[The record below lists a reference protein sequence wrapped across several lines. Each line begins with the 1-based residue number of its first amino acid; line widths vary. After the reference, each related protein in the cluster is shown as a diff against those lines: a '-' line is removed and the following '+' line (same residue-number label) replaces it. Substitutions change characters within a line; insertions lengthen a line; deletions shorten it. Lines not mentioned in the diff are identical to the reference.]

1 MRLGDGSDL
10 LGANDPRSAFI
21 GIIYVA
27 PTDDRSS
34 VLEAIFEQDKLGRKQ
49 VAVILSENSRAF
61 QRAVDFDGLKNLRR
75 GLKTE
80 IIFVIPGAPGPA
92 DLARQRRF
100 TVYTSLDNYISAV
113 RAEPPD
119 NGNVKKG
126 LPLFNRRPRLV
137 PNANAPVPL
146 ESFDEPASPLPLIA
160 PVIPLSVPSPVA
172 AMPFDN
178 DEVITK
184 DEPVPVQPFVD
195 TGGAS
200 AAGTNADTDDE
211 WVQPSPAQ
219 QNTVPYVAPVI
230 PVLEDEEIEPLRP
243 RSKSGPIPIPI
254 ALSQTGATTK
264 PLTPGARGANGS
276 ASTTRSGNTGKQAA
290 IGAAAVGAGMAAA
303 FAAASPTPTP
313 VAGGG
318 QPPMRGNTSGSG
330 GGGGGGGGGRRP
342 GRRSTRQLLAILL
355 VLLTLLLLAGIVF
368 ASPPGQSLIGHI
380 TGSTVTATVT
390 ITPLHPTVSDSF
402 VVTAVTGTPDPAAQ
416 QVRARVVSYTSP
428 SQSASA
434 GATGSIPGRQAS
446 GTLQFL
452 NLSTVSIFVSG
463 GILTGSDGVQVAY
476 GSLTVPPAGTFST
489 GTATNVGT
497 GGDIGAFD
505 INGFCCGNKNIFV
518 KNPSAFHGGQNPLQN
533 AIITQHDITT
543 ASNNLI
549 ATLKPSAQTALQQQ
563 LKPNEQAVSSSLNCT
578 TNVTAN
584 HNVGDQA
591 KSVTVTGTATCTE
604 VVYDQ
609 KGALAMATDALKAE
623 AAKNPGAGYAL
634 VGNVVTGITSATV
647 INKQNTVSL
656 VILAQGVWVYQFTD
670 AIKTAL
676 KNKLAKESQSKAQ
689 ADVNGTTGVMSAT
702 ISISSG
708 NTMPDA
714 ADITINIVPIPG
726 LSGSPTPTST
736 TTPSGT
742 TPTSTPAL
750 TPTNG
755 LGQGA
760 TVTPTTNLGGS

>member
-1 MRLGDGSDL
+1 MRQADGSDL
-10 LGANDPRSAFI
+10 LGTNDSRSASI

-137 PNANAPVPL
+137 PNANAPAPL

-172 AMPFDN
+172 AMPFDD

-184 DEPVPVQPFVD
+184 DEPVPVQPFVGTD
-195 TGGAS
+195 GAS

-254 ALSQTGATTK
+254 PISLPQTGATTK

-290 IGAAAVGAGMAAA
+290 IGAAAVGAGTAAA
-303 FAAASPTPTP
+303 FAAASPIPTP

-416 QVRARVVSYTSP
+416 QVQARVVSYTSP
-428 SQSASA
+428 KQSASA
-434 GATGSIPGRQAS
+434 NATGSIPGANAI
-446 GTLQFL
+446 GTLTFI
-452 NLSTVSIFVSG
+452 NTGFGGITING
-463 GILTGSDGVQVAY
+463 GILTGKSHVPVAFSGPLFIPV
-476 GSLTVPPAGTFST
+476 GSVSVR
-489 GTATNVGT
+489 GTA
-497 GGDIGAFD
+497 
-505 INGFCCGNKNIFV
+505 
-518 KNPSAFHGGQNPLQN
+518 
-533 AIITQHDITT
+533 
-543 ASNNLI
+543 
-549 ATLKPSAQTALQQQ
+549 
-563 LKPNEQAVSSSLNCT
+563 
-578 TNVTAN
+578 
-584 HNVGDQA
+584 
-591 KSVTVTGTATCTE
+591 
-604 VVYDQ
+604 
-609 KGALAMATDALKAE
+609 
-623 AAKNPGAGYAL
+623 
-634 VGNVVTGITSATV
+634 
-647 INKQNTVSL
+647 
-656 VILAQGVWVYQFTD
+656 
-670 AIKTAL
+670 
-676 KNKLAKESQSKAQ
+676 
-689 ADVNGTTGVMSAT
+689 
-702 ISISSG
+702 
-708 NTMPDA
+708 
-714 ADITINIVPIPG
+714 
-726 LSGSPTPTST
+726 
-736 TTPSGT
+736 
-742 TPTSTPAL
+742 
-750 TPTNG
+750 
-755 LGQGA
+755 
-760 TVTPTTNLGGS
+760 

>member
-1 MRLGDGSDL
+1 MRQADGSDL
-10 LGANDPRSAFI
+10 LGTNDSRSASI

-178 DEVITK
+178 DEVITR

-254 ALSQTGATTK
+254 PIPISLPQTGATTK

-290 IGAAAVGAGMAAA
+290 IGAAAVGAGTAAA
-303 FAAASPTPTP
+303 FAAASPIPTP

-330 GGGGGGGGGRRP
+330 GGGGGGGRRP
-342 GRRSTRQLLAILL
+342 RRRSTRQLLAILL

-390 ITPLHPTVSDSF
+390 ITPVHPTVSDSF

-428 SQSASA
+428 KQSASA
-434 GATGSIPGRQAS
+434 GATGSIQGANAT
-446 GTLQFL
+446 GTLTFANIGNGAQ
-452 NLSTVSIFVSG
+452 IPG
-463 GILTGSDGVQVAY
+463 GILTAGNGVQISF
-476 GSLTVPPAGTFST
+476 GSFFLPF
-489 GTATNVGT
+489 
-497 GGDIGAFD
+497 
-505 INGFCCGNKNIFV
+505 
-518 KNPSAFHGGQNPLQN
+518 
-533 AIITQHDITT
+533 
-543 ASNNLI
+543 
-549 ATLKPSAQTALQQQ
+549 
-563 LKPNEQAVSSSLNCT
+563 
-578 TNVTAN
+578 
-584 HNVGDQA
+584 
-591 KSVTVTGTATCTE
+591 
-604 VVYDQ
+604 
-609 KGALAMATDALKAE
+609 
-623 AAKNPGAGYAL
+623 
-634 VGNVVTGITSATV
+634 
-647 INKQNTVSL
+647 
-656 VILAQGVWVYQFTD
+656 
-670 AIKTAL
+670 
-676 KNKLAKESQSKAQ
+676 
-689 ADVNGTTGVMSAT
+689 
-702 ISISSG
+702 
-708 NTMPDA
+708 
-714 ADITINIVPIPG
+714 
-726 LSGSPTPTST
+726 GS
-736 TTPSGT
+736 
-742 TPTSTPAL
+742 
-750 TPTNG
+750 
-755 LGQGA
+755 
-760 TVTPTTNLGGS
+760 